1 MERRRSRPRTIG
13 YALATAVAA
22 GVATRLA
29 TRDSDADQ
37 WLIGVGGSLF
47 LLIGG
52 WQTAQAVL
60 MIWRSWQLRLFGQDT
75 WAVLTEK
82 DGRDDADSNTFWTAR
97 VEGPGFTCT
106 IDNGTWDPGQV
117 GEQVLVRRHIP
128 SGRAELRPTPRP
140 TGKLIRDIVG
150 PFALVLVAGTLAG
163 IGFGVLWALDLLR

>member
-1 MERRRSRPRTIG
+1 MERRRSLPRMTG
-13 YALATAVAA
+13 YALAAAVIA

-29 TRDSDADQ
+29 ARDSDADR

-52 WQTAQAVL
+52 WQTAQAAL
-60 MIWRSWQLRLFGQDT
+60 MIWRSWQLRLLGQDT
-75 WAVLTEK
+75 WAVLTGK
-82 DGRDDADSNTFWTAR
+82 DGHDDADSTTFWTAR

-117 GEQVLVRRHIP
+117 GDHVLVRRHTP
-128 SGRAELRPTPRP
+128 SGQAELRPTPSP
-140 TGKLIRDIVG
+140 TGKLIRDVIG
-150 PFALVLVAGTLAG
+150 PFALVLVAGALTG